1 MNPKNP
7 SFDPARRQ
15 FIGSCCAAVGATG
28 MLSTLAQLRLTG
40 ALASPDQGPVVPT
53 AAGAL
58 PSDYKALVCLFFA
71 GGNDANNLL
80 IPNDD
85 AGYGSAAAATGYA
98 SIAGGR
104 GALALPRSSL
114 LGLNPKTSD
123 GRAWALHPAL
133 NFDLAGTNTTG
144 LKSLF
149 DSGKMAL
156 LANVGTLAVPTTKAQ
171 YMARSVPLPL
181 QLFSHNDQQV
191 EWQSSIPDRAFT
203 SGWGG
208 RMADLTDAMNS
219 NNSISMSITLN
230 GQNAFQVGSSPK
242 VAQYAVSPTGAI
254 TVSGSASPV
263 GTSFQNIRTK
273 AQNDLLAAQNQN
285 LFETAF
291 AGLTSNAI
299 SDSALVSSIFA
310 GAVPFTTAFP
320 TTSLGQQ
327 LRTIARLIAAAPRL
341 GLKRQVFFA
350 RIGGFDLHDA
360 QVNAGNTATGAHA
373 NIFADISRSLSSF
386 YNATVELGA
395 AEQVTTFTASDFGRT
410 FNTNGDGS
418 DHGWGSHHFIVGGAV
433 KGGDIYGRM
442 PNLTRSGPDDSGSRG
457 NWIPTTSVD
466 EYSAT
471 LATWFGVSP
480 TNLSTVLP
488 NIRRFTDSRALPAF
502 L

>member
-98 SIAGGR
+98 SISGGR

-123 GRAWALHPAL
+123 GRAWALHPSL

-219 NNSISMSITLN
+219 NNAISMSITLN

-263 GTSFQNIRTK
+263 GTGFQNIRTK

-299 SDSALVSSIFA
+299 SDSALVASIFA

-327 LRTIARLIAAAPRL
+327 LRTIARLIAAAPKL